1 MWLSGSPNAQE
12 GMQNK
17 YYLQLLNGFT
27 EWLTR
32 LNYAKETIRGRTRQ
46 LRIFLEWIEERGIN
60 QLSQIEQKDLEDY
73 NEALHKRPIKSRTI
87 EGYISVLKLVNEYL
101 ENYGEAPIIKAKLTI
116 AKDLKKERTILSKVE
131 VNQLYEACENNPWG
145 MRDRIIIAIYYGCGV
160 RCTEGTR
167 LELRDIDFSSGLL
180 HVRKGK
186 NYRERYVPIS
196 EGVKKELLSW
206 IDDGQ
211 TWFAGE
217 KTNILIPNSRGKTTQ
232 SGPLN
237 KRLKLLCEKASINK
251 KITLHCL
258 RHSIATHLL
267 ESGMELEKIA
277 QFLGHVGLEA
287 TQVYTRIINDGDR

>member
-1 MWLSGSPNAQE
+1 MKN
-12 GMQNK
+12 N
-17 YYLQLLNGFT
+17 YYLQLLEGFT

-32 LNYAKETIRGRTRQ
+32 LNYAKESVRGRSRQ
-46 LRIFLEWIEERGIN
+46 LRIFLEWVENKGIN
-60 QLSQIEQKDLEDY
+60 QLQDITQNDLEAY
-73 NEALHKRPIKSRTI
+73 NESLHKRPIRSRTI

-101 ENYGEAPIIKAKLTI
+101 ENYGEAPIIKTRLTVTKEAKR
-116 AKDLKKERTILSKVE
+116 ERTILSKAE
-131 VNQLYEACENNPWG
+131 INQLYEACENDPWG
-145 MRDRIIIAIYYGCGV
+145 LRDRIIIAIYYGCGV

-167 LELRDIDFSSGLL
+167 LELRDIDFSNDLL

-196 EGVKKELLSW
+196 EGVKKELLQW
-206 IDDGQ
+206 VNDGQ
-211 TWFAGE
+211 TWFAGG

-237 KRLKLLCEKASINK
+237 KRLKLLCEKASIKK

-267 ESGMELEKIA
+267 ESGMDLEMIG

-287 TQVYTRIINDGDR
+287 TQVYTRIINHGIK

>member
-1 MWLSGSPNAQE
+1 
-12 GMQNK
+12 MQNK
-17 YYLQLLNGFT
+17 HYLQLLNGFT

-32 LNYAKETIRGRTRQ
+32 LNYAKESIRGRTRQ
-46 LRIFLEWIEERGIN
+46 LKTFLQWIEQKGIN
-60 QLSQIEQKDLEDY
+60 QLSEITQQDLENY

-87 EGYISVLKLVNEYL
+87 EGYISVLKVLNDYL

-116 AKDLKKERTILSKVE
+116 AKDIRKERTILSKLE
-131 VNQLYEACENNPWG
+131 INELYEACENNPWG

-217 KTNILIPNSRGKTTQ
+217 KTNILIPNTRGKTTD
-232 SGPLN
+232 SGSLN
-237 KRLKLLCEKASINK
+237 KRLKILCEKAEINK

-287 TQVYTRIINDGDR
+287 TQIYTRITNQDEGV

>member
-1 MWLSGSPNAQE
+1 MKN
-12 GMQNK
+12 N
-17 YYLQLLNGFT
+17 YYLQLLEGFT

-32 LNYAKETIRGRTRQ
+32 LNYAKESVRGRSRQ
-46 LRIFLEWIEERGIN
+46 LRIFLEWVENKGIN
-60 QLSQIEQKDLEDY
+60 QLQDITQKDLAEY
-73 NEALHKRPIKSRTI
+73 NESLHKRPIRSRTI

-101 ENYGEAPIIKAKLTI
+101 ENYGEAPIIKTRLTVTKEAKR
-116 AKDLKKERTILSKVE
+116 ERTILSKAE
-131 VNQLYEACENNPWG
+131 INQLYEACENDPWG
-145 MRDRIIIAIYYGCGV
+145 LRDRIIIAIYYGCGV

-167 LELRDIDFSSGLL
+167 LELRDIDFSNDLL

-196 EGVKKELLSW
+196 EGVKKELLQW
-206 IDDGQ
+206 VNDGQ

-267 ESGMELEKIA
+267 ESGMDLEMIG

-287 TQVYTRIINDGDR
+287 TQVYTRITNGIK

>member
-1 MWLSGSPNAQE
+1 MKNQ
-12 GMQNK
+12 
-17 YYLQLLNGFT
+17 YYLQLHKGFT

-32 LNYAKETIRGRTRQ
+32 LNYAKESIRGRSRH
-46 LRIFLEWIEERGIN
+46 LRIFLEWVEERGIN
-60 QLSQIEQKDLEDY
+60 QLQDLTQDDLEAY
-73 NEALHKRPIKSRTI
+73 NESLHKRPIKARTI

-101 ENYGEAPIIKAKLTI
+101 ENYGEAPIIKTRLSVTKEI
-116 AKDLKKERTILSKVE
+116 KKERTILSKAE
-131 VNQLYEACENNPWG
+131 INQLYEACANDPWG
-145 MRDRIIIAIYYGCGV
+145 LRDRIIIAIYYGCGV

-167 LELRDIDFSSGLL
+167 LELSDIDFSNALL

-196 EGVKKELLSW
+196 EGVKKELLQW
-206 IDDGQ
+206 VENGH

-217 KTNILIPNSRGKTTQ
+217 KTNILIPNSRGNTTA

-237 KRLKLLCEKASINK
+237 KRIKLLCEKSGIK
-251 KITLHCL
+251 KNITLHSL

-267 ESGMELEKIA
+267 ESGMSLEMIG

-287 TQVYTRIINDGDR
+287 TQVYTRITNDGNK

>member
-1 MWLSGSPNAQE
+1 MAQWLTKCTRGV
-12 GMQNK
+12 MQNK

-46 LRIFLEWIEERGIN
+46 LRIFLEWIEEKGIN
-60 QLSQIEQKDLEDY
+60 QLQDITQKDLEEY
-73 NEALHKRPIKSRTI
+73 NESLHKRPIRSRTI

-101 ENYGEAPIIKAKLTI
+101 ENYGEAPIIKTRLTVTKEAKR
-116 AKDLKKERTILSKVE
+116 ERTILSKAE
-131 VNQLYEACENNPWG
+131 INQLYEACENDPWG
-145 MRDRIIIAIYYGCGV
+145 LRDRIIIAIYYGCGV

-167 LELRDIDFSSGLL
+167 LELRDIDFSNDLL

-196 EGVKKELLSW
+196 EGVKKELLQW
-206 IDDGQ
+206 VNDGQ

-217 KTNILIPNSRGKTTQ
+217 KTNILIPNSRGKVTQ

-237 KRLKLLCEKASINK
+237 KRLKLLCEKAEVNK

-258 RHSIATHLL
+258 RHSIATNLL
-267 ESGMELEKIA
+267 ESGMELEMIG

-287 TQVYTRIINDGDR
+287 TQVYTRITDGNK

>member
-1 MWLSGSPNAQE
+1 M
-12 GMQNK
+12 
-17 YYLQLLNGFT
+17 
-27 EWLTR
+27 TR
-32 LNYAKETIRGRTRQ
+32 LNYAKESIRGRKRQ
-46 LRIFLEWIEERGIN
+46 LKTFLQWIEKKGIN
-60 QLSQIEQKDLEDY
+60 QLSEITQQDLEEY
-73 NEALHKRPIKSRTI
+73 NELLHKRPIKSRTI
-87 EGYISVLKLVNEYL
+87 EGYISVLKVLNDYL

-116 AKDLKKERTILSKVE
+116 AKDIRKERTILSKVE

-167 LELRDIDFSSGLL
+167 LELRDIDFSNDLL

-196 EGVKKELLSW
+196 GGVKKELLNW
-206 IDDGQ
+206 VDDGQ

-217 KTNILIPNSRGKTTQ
+217 KTNILIPNTRGKTTD
-232 SGPLN
+232 SGSLN
-237 KRLKLLCEKASINK
+237 KRLKILCEKASINK

-267 ESGMELEKIA
+267 ENGMELEKIA

-287 TQVYTRIINDGDR
+287 TQIYTRITNQDEGV

>member
-1 MWLSGSPNAQE
+1 MKN
-12 GMQNK
+12 N
-17 YYLQLLNGFT
+17 YYLQLLEGFT

-32 LNYAKETIRGRTRQ
+32 LNYAKESIRGRSRQ
-46 LRIFLEWIEERGIN
+46 LRIFLEWIEDRGIN
-60 QLSQIEQKDLEDY
+60 QLQDITQKDLEAY
-73 NEALHKRPIKSRTI
+73 NESLHKRPIRSRTI

-101 ENYGEAPIIKAKLTI
+101 ENYGEAPIIKTRLTVTKEAKR
-116 AKDLKKERTILSKVE
+116 ERTILSKVE
-131 VNQLYEACENNPWG
+131 INQLYEACENDPWG

-167 LELRDIDFSSGLL
+167 LELRDIDFSNDLL

-196 EGVKKELLSW
+196 EGVKAALLQW
-206 IDDGQ
+206 VNDGQ

-217 KTNILIPNSRGKTTQ
+217 KTNILIPNSRGKVTK

-237 KRLKLLCEKASINK
+237 KRLKLLCEKADINK
-251 KITLHCL
+251 NITLHCL

-267 ESGMELEKIA
+267 ESGMDLEMIG

-287 TQVYTRIINDGDR
+287 TQVYTRIINENG

>member
-1 MWLSGSPNAQE
+1 MK
-12 GMQNK
+12 NK
-17 YYLQLLNGFT
+17 YYLQLLEGFT

-32 LNYAKETIRGRTRQ
+32 LNYAKESVRGRSRQ
-46 LRIFLEWIEERGIN
+46 LRIFLEWIEDKGIN
-60 QLSQIEQKDLEDY
+60 ELQDITQNDVEAY
-73 NEALHKRPIKSRTI
+73 NESLHKRPIRSRTI

-101 ENYGEAPIIKAKLTI
+101 ENYGEAPIIKTRLTVTKEAKR
-116 AKDLKKERTILSKVE
+116 ERTILSKAE
-131 VNQLYEACENNPWG
+131 INQLYEACENDPWG
-145 MRDRIIIAIYYGCGV
+145 LRDRIIIAIYYGCGV

-167 LELRDIDFSSGLL
+167 LELRDIDFSNDLL

-196 EGVKKELLSW
+196 EGVKKELLQW
-206 IDDGQ
+206 VNDGQ

-267 ESGMELEKIA
+267 ESGMDLEMIG

-287 TQVYTRIINDGDR
+287 TQVYTRITNGNK

>member
-1 MWLSGSPNAQE
+1 MHKG

-32 LNYAKETIRGRTRQ
+32 LNYAKETIRGRRSQ
-46 LRIFLEWIEERGIN
+46 LKTFLEWVENRHI
-60 QLSQIEQKDLEDY
+60 QSLSDLTPSDLEAY
-73 NEALHKRPIKSRTI
+73 NEWLHRKPIKSKTI
-87 EGYISVLKLVNEYL
+87 ESYISVLKLVNEYL
-101 ENYGEAPIIKAKLTI
+101 ENYGEDPIIKTRLTVTKSI
-116 AKDLKKERTILSKVE
+116 KTERTILSKAE
-131 VNQLYEACENNPWG
+131 VSQLYEACENDPWG
-145 MRDRIIIAIYYGCGV
+145 LRDRVIIAVFYGCGV
-160 RCTEGTR
+160 RCSEGTR
-167 LELRDIDFSSGLL
+167 LELGDVDFSSGLL
-180 HVRKGK
+180 RVRKGK

-196 EGVKKELLSW
+196 KGVKKELLQW
-206 IDDGQ
+206 VNDGQ

-217 KTNILIPNSRGKTTQ
+217 KTNILIPNSRGKTTD
-232 SGPLN
+232 SGSLN
-237 KRLKLLCEKASINK
+237 KRLKLLCEKAGIHK

-287 TQVYTRIINDGDR
+287 TQVYTRITSNGIK

>member
-1 MWLSGSPNAQE
+1 MK
-12 GMQNK
+12 NK
-17 YYLQLLNGFT
+17 YYLQLLEGFT
-27 EWLTR
+27 KWLTR
-32 LNYAKETIRGRTRQ
+32 LNYAKESVRGRSRQ
-46 LRIFLEWIEERGIN
+46 LRIFLEWIEDKGIN
-60 QLSQIEQKDLEDY
+60 QLQDITQNDLEAY
-73 NEALHKRPIKSRTI
+73 NESLHKRPIRSRTI

-101 ENYGEAPIIKAKLTI
+101 ENYGEAPIIKTRLKVTKEAKR
-116 AKDLKKERTILSKVE
+116 ERTILSKVE
-131 VNQLYEACENNPWG
+131 INQLYEACENDPWG
-145 MRDRIIIAIYYGCGV
+145 LRDRIIIAIYYGCGV

-196 EGVKKELLSW
+196 EGVKKELLQW
-206 IDDGQ
+206 VNDGQ
-211 TWFAGE
+211 KWFAGE
-217 KTNILIPNSRGKTTQ
+217 KTNVLIPNSRGKTTQ

-237 KRLKLLCEKASINK
+237 KRLKLLCEKANINK

-287 TQVYTRIINDGDR
+287 TQVYTRIINDGDK

>member
-1 MWLSGSPNAQE
+1 MKN
-12 GMQNK
+12 N
-17 YYLQLLNGFT
+17 YYLQLLEGFT

-32 LNYAKETIRGRTRQ
+32 LNYAKESVRGRSRQ
-46 LRIFLEWIEERGIN
+46 LRIFLEWIEEKGIN
-60 QLSQIEQKDLEDY
+60 QLQDITQKDLEAY
-73 NEALHKRPIKSRTI
+73 NESLHKRPIRSRTI

-101 ENYGEAPIIKAKLTI
+101 ENYGEAPIIKTRLTVTKEAKR
-116 AKDLKKERTILSKVE
+116 ERTILSKAE
-131 VNQLYEACENNPWG
+131 INQLYEACENDPWG
-145 MRDRIIIAIYYGCGV
+145 LRDRIIIAIYYGCGV

-167 LELRDIDFSSGLL
+167 LELRDIDFSNDLL

-196 EGVKKELLSW
+196 EGIKKELLHW
-206 IDDGQ
+206 VNDGQ

-237 KRLKLLCEKASINK
+237 KRLKLLCDKASINK

-267 ESGMELEKIA
+267 ESGMDLEMIG

-287 TQVYTRIINDGDR
+287 TQVYTRIINHGIK

>member
-1 MWLSGSPNAQE
+1 MK
-12 GMQNK
+12 NK

-32 LNYAKETIRGRTRQ
+32 LNYAKESLRGRSRQ
-46 LRIFLEWIEERGIN
+46 LRIFLEWIEDKGIN
-60 QLSQIEQKDLEDY
+60 QLSEITQKDLEEY

-196 EGVKKELLSW
+196 EGVKKELLNW

-237 KRLKLLCEKASINK
+237 KRLKRLCEKASINK
-251 KITLHCL
+251 DITLHCL

-267 ESGMELEKIA
+267 ESGMDLEMIG

-287 TQVYTRIINDGDR
+287 TQVYTRIINDGNR

>member
-12 GMQNK
+12 GMKNK

-101 ENYGEAPIIKAKLTI
+101 ENYGEAPIIKTRLTVTKEAKR
-116 AKDLKKERTILSKVE
+116 ERTILSKAE
-131 VNQLYEACENNPWG
+131 INQLYEACENDPWG
-145 MRDRIIIAIYYGCGV
+145 IRDRIIIAIYYGCGV

-167 LELRDIDFSSGLL
+167 LELRDIDFSSDLL

-196 EGVKKELLSW
+196 EGVKAALLQW
-206 IDDGQ
+206 VNDGQ
-211 TWFAGE
+211 RWFAGE
-217 KTNILIPNSRGKTTQ
+217 KTNILIPNSRGKVTK

-237 KRLKLLCEKASINK
+237 KRLKLLCEKADINK
-251 KITLHCL
+251 NITLHCL

-287 TQVYTRIINDGDR
+287 TQVYTRIINENG

>member
-12 GMQNK
+12 GMRNK
-17 YYLQLLNGFT
+17 YYLQLLNGFA

-32 LNYAKETIRGRTRQ
+32 LNYAKETIRGRARQ
-46 LRIFLEWIEERGIN
+46 LRIFLEWIEERGIS

-131 VNQLYEACENNPWG
+131 INQLYEACENNPWG

-196 EGVKKELLSW
+196 EGVKKGLLQW
-206 IDDGQ
+206 VNDGQ
-211 TWFAGE
+211 TWFAGA
-217 KTNILIPNSRGKTTQ
+217 KTNILIPNSRGRVTK

-237 KRLKLLCEKASINK
+237 KRLKLLCEKADINK
-251 KITLHCL
+251 NITLHCL

-287 TQVYTRIINDGDR
+287 TQVYTRIINENR

>member
-1 MWLSGSPNAQE
+1 MK
-12 GMQNK
+12 NK

-32 LNYAKETIRGRTRQ
+32 LNYAKESIRGRSRQ
-46 LRIFLEWIEERGIN
+46 LRIFLEWIDDKGIN
-60 QLSQIEQKDLEDY
+60 QLSEITQKDLEEY
-73 NEALHKRPIKSRTI
+73 NESLHKRPIKSRTI

-101 ENYGEAPIIKAKLTI
+101 ENYGEAPIIKAKLSIT
-116 AKDLKKERTILSKVE
+116 KDIKKERTILSKAE
-131 VNQLYEACENNPWG
+131 INQLYEACENNPWG
-145 MRDRIIIAIYYGCGV
+145 LRDRIIIAIYYGCGV

-167 LELRDIDFSSGLL
+167 MELRDIDFSNGLL

-196 EGVKKELLSW
+196 EGVKKELLQW
-206 IDDGQ
+206 VNDGH

-237 KRLKLLCEKASINK
+237 KRLKLLCEKADINK

-267 ESGMELEKIA
+267 ENGMDLEMIG

-287 TQVYTRIINDGDR
+287 TQVYTRITNGNK

>member
-1 MWLSGSPNAQE
+1 LWLSGSPNAQE
-12 GMQNK
+12 GMKNK

-60 QLSQIEQKDLEDY
+60 QLSQIEQKDLEGY

-167 LELRDIDFSSGLL
+167 LELKDIDFSSGLL

-237 KRLKLLCEKASINK
+237 KRLKLLCEKADINK

>member
-1 MWLSGSPNAQE
+1 MK
-12 GMQNK
+12 NK
-17 YYLQLLNGFT
+17 YYLQLLEGFT

-32 LNYAKETIRGRTRQ
+32 LNYAKESVRGRSRQ
-46 LRIFLEWIEERGIN
+46 LRIFLEWIEDKGIN
-60 QLSQIEQKDLEDY
+60 QLQDITQKDLEAY
-73 NEALHKRPIKSRTI
+73 NESLHRRPIKSRTI

-101 ENYGEAPIIKAKLTI
+101 ENYGEAPIIKTRLTVTKEAKR
-116 AKDLKKERTILSKVE
+116 ERTILSKAE
-131 VNQLYEACENNPWG
+131 INQLYEACENDPWG
-145 MRDRIIIAIYYGCGV
+145 LRDRIIIAIYYGCGV

-167 LELRDIDFSSGLL
+167 LELSDIDFSNDLL

-196 EGVKKELLSW
+196 EGVKKELLQW
-206 IDDGQ
+206 VNDGQ

-237 KRLKLLCEKASINK
+237 KRLKLLCDKASINK

-267 ESGMELEKIA
+267 ESGMDLEMIG

-287 TQVYTRIINDGDR
+287 TQVYTRIINHGIK

>member
-1 MWLSGSPNAQE
+1 
-12 GMQNK
+12 
-17 YYLQLLNGFT
+17 
-27 EWLTR
+27 
-32 LNYAKETIRGRTRQ
+32 
-46 LRIFLEWIEERGIN
+46 
-60 QLSQIEQKDLEDY
+60 
-73 NEALHKRPIKSRTI
+73 
-87 EGYISVLKLVNEYL
+87 
-101 ENYGEAPIIKAKLTI
+101 
-116 AKDLKKERTILSKVE
+116 
-131 VNQLYEACENNPWG
+131 

-160 RCTEGTR
+160 RCTEGTK
-167 LELRDIDFSSGLL
+167 LELSDIDFSGGLL

-196 EGVKKELLSW
+196 EGVKKELLNW

-217 KTNILIPNSRGKTTQ
+217 KTNILIPNTRGKTTD
-232 SGPLN
+232 SGSLN
-237 KRLKLLCEKASINK
+237 KRLKILCEKAEINK

-287 TQVYTRIINDGDR
+287 TQIYTRITNQDEGV

>member
-1 MWLSGSPNAQE
+1 MK
-12 GMQNK
+12 NK

-32 LNYAKETIRGRTRQ
+32 LNYAKETIRGRKRQ
-46 LRIFLEWIEERGIN
+46 LRIFLEWIEEKGIN
-60 QLSQIEQKDLEDY
+60 QLSEITQQDLEEY

-131 VNQLYEACENNPWG
+131 VNELYEVCENNPWG

-196 EGVKKELLSW
+196 EGVKKELLNW

-211 TWFAGE
+211 KWFAGE
-217 KTNILIPNSRGKTTQ
+217 KTNILIPNSRGKVTD
-232 SGPLN
+232 SGSLN
-237 KRLKLLCEKASINK
+237 KRLKLLCDKSDINK
-251 KITLHCL
+251 NITLHCL

-287 TQVYTRIINDGDR
+287 TQVYTRIINNGDR